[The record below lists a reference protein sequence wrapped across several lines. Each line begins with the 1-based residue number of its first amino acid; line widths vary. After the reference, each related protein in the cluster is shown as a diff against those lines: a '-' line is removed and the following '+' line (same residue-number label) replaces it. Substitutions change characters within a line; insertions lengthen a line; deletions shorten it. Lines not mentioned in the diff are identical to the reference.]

1 MYHFS
6 IVKTDQSV
14 TVLLFIPIQSAVV
27 KILSDEAISELECL
41 TDLQQDLEPSN
52 SQKK

>member
-6 IVKTDQSV
+6 IVKTDESV
-14 TVLLFIPIQSAVV
+14 TILLFIPIQSAVV
-27 KILSDEAISELECL
+27 KISSDEAISEHL
-41 TDLQQDLEPSN
+41 TGLQYDLEPSD